1 MYGCECWTVKKAEYW
16 RIPGFRLW
24 CWRRILRVHWTTR
37 RSNQSVL
44 KEIIPEYFLE
54 GLMLK
59 LKFQYFGHMMQ
70 RTYSLEKTLMLG
82 NTEGKKRRGRQ
93 KMRWLDSVT
102 KSMDMN
108 LSTALRAAVH
118 VVTKNQIWLTNWTT
132 RRNWTPLTLSSYLV
146 GAAAAAK
153 SLQSCTTLC
162 NPICGSPPGSS
173 IPGIFQEWVAVSF
186 FYLVALENKRK
197 NVHFFWPSDYI
208 INAFCW

>member
-1 MYGCECWTVKKAEYW
+1 M
-16 RIPGFRLW
+16 
-24 CWRRILRVHWTTR
+24 
-37 RSNQSVL
+37 VL
-44 KEIIPEYFLE
+44 EKNLESPLDYKEIKPISPKRNHPWIFL
-54 GLMLK
+54 G
-59 LKFQYFGHMMQ
+59 
-70 RTYSLEKTLMLG
+70 RTDAEAEAPRADSLEKTLMLG

-93 KMRWLDSVT
+93 NMRWLDSVT

-153 SLQSCTTLC
+153 SLQSCATLC